1 MELTASWASKPQ
13 GNNFANCPPYL
24 CHQGLQS
31 QMSPQN
37 VKGGEISWWR
47 DNYLRVTSEFTWWEG
62 QKGICPGKKIGAEK
76 VGCRLGDGSLLSGMW
91 GWSLEKE
98 RHGERWRQQPWTEK
112 ESGQQTLCKTL
123 PIGIVG
129 GVPGVG
135 VSRRVPMTQN
145 PLL

>member
-37 VKGGEISWWR
+37 VKGRGISWWR

-62 QKGICPGKKIGAEK
+62 QKGLCPGKKIGAEK

-91 GWSLEKE
+91 GWSLERE
-98 RHGERWRQQPWTEK
+98 RHGSAEDSSHGQRRNPDNKLCARHFPLALWEGSQEW
-112 ESGQQTLCKTL
+112 ES
-123 PIGIVG
+123 PG
-129 GVPGVG
+129 GF
-135 VSRRVPMTQN
+135 
-145 PLL
+145 L